1 MKAGKTRTY
10 RRPPLPPLPAPAGRN
25 RVVGMSVVDVSDWYP
40 DLLGP
45 DFSALDIRLGP
56 DPEGETD
63 IVATLVRYGTPV
75 PGRTSVLWVHGM
87 TDYFFHAHVAQAVAE
102 AGFNFYALD
111 LRKCGRSR
119 RDGQRWHYS
128 TDFRHYFPE
137 LTASLDIIDA
147 PVVPVAHSTG
157 GLIVPLWAD
166 HLRRNNS
173 ERHARLAGIVLNSP
187 WLDMMYPRAAVAAIR
202 PVAGV
207 LGRLLPAVKIPGGNL
222 GTYGVSIH
230 KDHHG
235 DWDFNVTFKP
245 VGGHHKYLGWLR
257 EVLRAQKLV
266 HSDQVDVGVP
276 VLTLCSTA
284 SLLGRG
290 YCEDSHCHDT
300 VLDIEQI
307 QRWAPHLGADVT
319 VHPVERARHDVFL
332 SRPEP
337 LSEALTTTIDWL
349 RRR

>member
-1 MKAGKTRTY
+1 
-10 RRPPLPPLPAPAGRN
+10 
-25 RVVGMSVVDVSDWYP
+25 MSVVDVSDWYP

-166 HLRRNNS
+166 HLRRINS

-245 VGGHHKYLGWLR
+245 VGGHHKYPAGCGGAAR
-257 EVLRAQKLV
+257 PEAGA
-266 HSDQVDVGVP
+266 DQVDVGCRCSRCVP
-276 VLTLCSTA
+276 PPRCWAAVTAIPTATTRSST
-284 SLLGRG
+284 SSRSSGGPTGRG
-290 YCEDSHCHDT
+290 CHG
-300 VLDIEQI
+300 
-307 QRWAPHLGADVT
+307 APRGTRPPRCSSPA
-319 VHPVERARHDVFL
+319 PSRCRRHDHRSTGCGAGRL
-332 SRPEP
+332 Q
-337 LSEALTTTIDWL
+337 ALNISAGLKETE
-349 RRR
+349 